1 MRKVLMIAMMLIMA
15 AAYSA
20 AWSDPAGG
28 RYIVCW
34 DQRMINTI
42 LGKVCDGP
50 QDVSDSVNKDQYSCP
65 GGRGKGFKSH
75 DDAMSWMRQN
85 CNY

>member
-1 MRKVLMIAMMLIMA
+1 
-15 AAYSA
+15 
-20 AWSDPAGG
+20 
-28 RYIVCW
+28 
-34 DQRMINTI
+34 MINTI